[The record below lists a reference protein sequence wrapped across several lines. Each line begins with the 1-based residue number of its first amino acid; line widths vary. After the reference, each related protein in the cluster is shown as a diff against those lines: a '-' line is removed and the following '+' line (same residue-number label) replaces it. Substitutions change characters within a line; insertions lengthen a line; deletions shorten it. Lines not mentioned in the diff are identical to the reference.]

1 MESDRYIQGAEA
13 YVWGERFAVLKAA
26 HAIPDSFAVI
36 VDKNETTVVIQEE
49 SVKSGDALETE
60 RGWKIITFDVVLPFG
75 LVGFMARI
83 SSALADAEVG
93 IFVIS
98 AFSTDHILVK
108 EEDLDKAVRV
118 LTELGVT
125 VRR

>member
-1 MESDRYIQGAEA
+1 MEIDSYIQGAEA
-13 YVWGERFAVLKAA
+13 YVWSERFAVLKAA
-26 HAIPDSFAVI
+26 RAIPDSFAVI
-36 VDKNETTVVIQEE
+36 VDKNETTVIIQEE
-49 SVKSGDALETE
+49 CVKSGDALEIE
-60 RGWKIITFDVVLPFG
+60 RGWRIMTFDMVLPFG

-83 SSALADAEVG
+83 STALADAEVG

-108 EEDLDKAVRV
+108 EEDLEKTVRV
-118 LTELGVT
+118 LTELGIT